1 MGNAYTPGLKVVKRA
16 LVRKERRLPLKG
28 EVLVSLGEKVESDTA
43 AARTHLPG
51 NVELVNVANHLGI
64 DPKAVRKYLLKKEGE
79 HVSKGELI
87 AKNPGLFG
95 LFKSEF
101 LSPVSGFVET
111 ISEAT
116 GKITLRQEPVPLE
129 MKAYVS
135 GIVEEVIPGE
145 GVVIK
150 TYGTYIHGI
159 FGIGGE
165 TWGVLQSAVDKP
177 DEILDE
183 KALDSSFL
191 GKILFGGSLITLK
204 ALQKAVQ
211 LGIKGIIIGGIED
224 QDLRDFLG
232 YDLGV
237 AVTGGENKGITIILT
252 EGFGRIS
259 MAEKTFRLLKE
270 SEGRQVAINGTTQIR
285 AGVIRPEVIISY
297 LEEGIGEK
305 GTTFVG
311 MISEKSRDEGISGK
325 EHDAHESMMLQEG
338 SSVRII
344 RDPYFGQTAKIAA
357 LPSDPQT
364 IQTEAKVRVAEVIL
378 KDGTHWVLPRGN
390 LELIQK

>member
-1 MGNAYTPGLKVVKRA
+1 M
-16 LVRKERRLPLKG
+16 
-28 EVLVSLGEKVESDTA
+28 
-43 AARTHLPG
+43 
-51 NVELVNVANHLGI
+51 
-64 DPKAVRKYLLKKEGE
+64 
-79 HVSKGELI
+79 
-87 AKNPGLFG
+87 
-95 LFKSEF
+95 
-101 LSPVSGFVET
+101 ET